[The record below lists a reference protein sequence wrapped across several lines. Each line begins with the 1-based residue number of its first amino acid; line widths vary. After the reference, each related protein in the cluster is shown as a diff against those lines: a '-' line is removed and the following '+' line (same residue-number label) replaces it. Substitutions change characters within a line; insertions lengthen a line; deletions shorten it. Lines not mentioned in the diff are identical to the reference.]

1 MQKLTFLLPA
11 LFATLLANA
20 QSPVKR
26 YVTIEHFTNSRC
38 SICASKNPAFY
49 NTIDDY
55 PNDIHHISIHPS
67 VPYNTCVFYLAN
79 TAENN
84 ALTAIYGISGTP
96 RVALN
101 GVLAAP
107 SSQLLPLATLQAQL
121 NQTSPLLVQVNET
134 TGNSRTATIRL
145 RTQAAIPG
153 GTYKLYA
160 AIVEK
165 TINQVTPNGEGVH
178 HDVFRKMLTPMNGV
192 DYTPAALGQEVT
204 FSYNYDIANNW
215 NASEIYVLA
224 YVRNTATGETLNSGT
239 RFDPIILSAAEAKPS
254 SIQLT
259 PNPTNGVAFA
269 NIGDDVAQCI
279 EVFDSAGRRVTAG
292 FEHANSGQVA
302 IQLDGLARGF
312 YIVLIR
318 GEKARYVAKVVKE

>member
-1 MQKLTFLLPA
+1 MQKLTFLLL
-11 LFATLLANA
+11 LFFAAFVANA
-20 QSPVKR
+20 QSLVKR

-55 PNDIHHISIHPS
+55 PNDVHHLSIHPS
-67 VPYNTCVFYLAN
+67 VPYNNCVFYLAN
-79 TAENN
+79 TVENN
-84 ALTAIYGISGTP
+84 ALTAVYGVSGTP

-101 GVLAAP
+101 GVLAPP

-121 NQTSPLLVQVNET
+121 NQTSPLFVQVMET

-145 RTQAAIPG
+145 ETKGAIPAG
-153 GTYKLYA
+153 NYKLYA
-160 AIVEK
+160 AIAEK
-165 TINQVTPNGEGVH
+165 TVNQATPNGETVH
-178 HDVFRKMLTPMNGV
+178 HDVFRKMLTPLDGV
-192 DYTPAALGQEVT
+192 AFTPASLGQVVT
-204 FSYNYDIANNW
+204 LSYNYDVASGW
-215 NASEIYVLA
+215 NAAETYVLA

-239 RFDPIILSAAEAKPS
+239 RFDPLILSAAEAKPN

-259 PNPTNGVAFA
+259 PNPTSGVAFA
-269 NIGDDVAQCI
+269 QLGDDTAQSI
-279 EVFDSAGRRVTAG
+279 EVFDAAGRRVTAG
-292 FEHANSGQVA
+292 FEHVNSGQVA

-312 YIVLIR
+312 YVVLIR